1 VKISLLKKSA
11 FILLAMLLIVPLGT
25 MGCKRTT
32 APAGTTIKIGV
43 IGGLT
48 GVGSA
53 SIVPLMEELEKIFEY
68 MNEVEGGI
76 NGATIEWQIEDN
88 ESTPA
93 GAIAAY
99 RTLRDIYQPL
109 LYLAVEDYYLIGEK
123 AAIIE
128 DESVVLTTS
137 AIVPQVYTLPSR
149 FFAVTI
155 PTSDGF
161 GGFVKWVQDDFE
173 GTGNPKIGVLY
184 WGDRAS
190 GAQWQMAQQ
199 WASTQDVD
207 IVSQDYS
214 IATQDLTPQLLALQ
228 DDNVDYIW
236 IHGLTSN
243 AAVAVEGFNSQEL
256 ANDGIK
262 LCFMEYVESDTLIDL
277 VQDEA
282 DLVGMYI
289 YRSETP
295 YSDNSVAAQHYTDIY
310 EHADVE
316 NEESDFRHLITA
328 KYVITAAIEQAVADV
343 GWENLDNVA
352 IYEALLKLTDIDTY
366 GNTGS
371 FGFGAEKRLG
381 VHTIKMAQFTTDGT
395 TMRTESVSEEIEL
408 PNTFLASVE

>member
-1 VKISLLKKSA
+1 MKIFRIKVVLLV
-11 FILLAMLLIVPLGT
+11 LLAVLMALPLGA
-25 MGCKRTT
+25 MGCKRNV

-43 IGGLT
+43 MGGLT

-68 MNEVEGGI
+68 LNEVEGGI

-88 ESTPA
+88 ESTPS

-99 RTLRDIYQPL
+99 RKLRDNYAPL
-109 LYLAVEDYYLIGEK
+109 LYVAVEDYYLIGEK
-123 AAIIE
+123 AAIND
-128 DESVVLTTS
+128 DESVILTTS
-137 AIVPQVYTLPSR
+137 AIVPNVYTLPSR

-161 GGFVKWVQDDFE
+161 GGFVKWVKDDFE

-184 WGDRAS
+184 WDDRSS
-190 GAQWQMAQQ
+190 GAQWMMAKG
-199 WASTQDVD
+199 WALDQDVD
-207 IVSQDYS
+207 IEESGYS
-214 IATQDLTPQLLALQ
+214 IITQDLTAQMLALQ
-228 DDNVDYIW
+228 NADVDYIW

-243 AAVAVEGFNSQEL
+243 AAVAVEAFNSLEL

-277 VQDEA
+277 VQDAAE
-282 DLVGMYI
+282 GMYI

-295 YSDNSVAAQHYTDIY
+295 YTDNSVAAQHYTDIY
-310 EHADVE
+310 EHAGVE

-352 IYEALLKLTDIDTY
+352 IYEALLKLTDIDTH

-371 FGFGAEKRLG
+371 FGFGTGKRLG
-381 VHTIKMAQFTTDGT
+381 VHAITMCQFTTDDT
-395 TMRTESVSEEIEL
+395 VSVSGEIEL
-408 PNTFLASVE
+408 PNTFMASVE